1 MKLIQVREAAARLGV
16 SRQTLE
22 NWGKNGTLKIHS
34 MGKAEKAH
42 WVDADTI
49 EALAGTM
56 QEVENARVMLNKELA
71 DLKEEFRKEHDLL
84 QDLRREVMM
93 TNKFR
98 SSFDNKEFYRSIP
111 AMLNEL
117 GILTDRE
124 THIMCE
130 VISGYYL
137 GDIAEEH
144 GLSRSRVSQIFF
156 KGCKKAAEIKG
167 IKAKLDELKSMKADM
182 AEMKSAMRIMSQ
194 ELKLQREEEQKQRE
208 MEEAEQREM
217 EEAERIEYIKQKDEK
232 LKVFRTDIGECGF
245 SVRTLNCM
253 RACNVE
259 TIGDLCKWTKS
270 ELLKYRNFG
279 KKSLTE
285 VIDFLESRGLGL
297 GMDVDRIYRERIL
310 ERILEEK
317 NNGA

>member
-56 QEVENARVMLNKELA
+56 QDVENARVMLNKELA

-117 GILTDRE
+117 GILKDRE
-124 THIMCE
+124 KHIMCE
-130 VISGYYL
+130 VISGYDL
-137 GDIAEEH
+137 GDIAEEY

-156 KGCKKAAEIKG
+156 KGCRKAAEIKG
-167 IKAKLDELKSMKADM
+167 IKAKLDELESMKADM
-182 AEMKSAMRIMSQ
+182 AEMKNTMRIMSQ

-208 MEEAEQREM
+208 MEEAERV
-217 EEAERIEYIKQKDEK
+217 EYIKQKDEK
-232 LKVFRTDIGECGF
+232 LKVFRTDIKECGF
-245 SVRTLNCM
+245 SARTLNCLK
-253 RACNVE
+253 AADVE
-259 TIGDLCKWTKS
+259 TLGDLVQYNKTD
-270 ELLKYRNFG
+270 LLKFRNFG

-285 VIDFLESRGLGL
+285 VIDFLESRGLDF

-310 ERILEEK
+310 ERIREEK